1 MSRDWRVASG
11 ESWSRVASI
20 IIISGRSAAAQLA
33 DAKHWKLEPGH
44 SLNLCQARTKKFQ
57 RLVLNGEC
65 LQTAEVEAEALA
77 GTATATASWR
87 IGFIE

>member
-1 MSRDWRVASG
+1 MSCEPRVASG

-20 IIISGRSAAAQLA
+20 IIISGRSTTAQLA
-33 DAKHWKLEPGH
+33 DAKCCKLEPGH

-65 LQTAEVEAEALA
+65 LQTAEVETEALDGHGQLA
-77 GTATATASWR
+77 DR
-87 IGFIE
+87 VY